1 MPARLRVIVDGPR
14 DPRLNMAIDEAIAR
28 QRRSVGVDTLRIY
41 MWRPTG
47 VTVGRSQSLAGS
59 LRLGEVYRRGYVAV
73 RRPTGGAALL
83 HDSRWEITYSVVL
96 STGHPLAELGVVE
109 SAAAIAEGVAEAVR
123 LLGLR
128 ARVRLKAR
136 DPGARRNLCLE
147 IPGASDVLVG
157 GRKVSG
163 SAQARL
169 EGSLLQ
175 HGTLMLRLNPGD
187 WAAVIKGATPERVSR
202 VAAGLADYGVE
213 AGIPEVVEALIQGF
227 EKALDARASPGSLT
241 GEEVSL
247 AINLLQGK
255 YSSHGW
261 SFPPQL

>member
-14 DPRLNMAIDEAIAR
+14 DPRLNMAIDEAVAR
-28 QRRSVGVDTLRIY
+28 LRRSVGVDTLRIY

-47 VTVGRSQSLAGS
+47 VTVGRSQSLQGS
-59 LRLGEVYRRGYVAV
+59 LKLGEVARRGYVAV

-83 HDSRWEITYSVVL
+83 HDSRWEVTYSVVL
-96 STGHPLAELGVVE
+96 STGHPLAELGVAE

-123 LLGLR
+123 ILGLP
-128 ARVRLKAR
+128 ARVRLEPR

-147 IPGASDVLVG
+147 IPGSSDVLVG
-157 GRKVSG
+157 GKKVSG

-175 HGTLMLRLNPGD
+175 HGTLMLRIDPRA
-187 WAAVIKGATPERVSR
+187 WAAVIKGATPERVAR

-227 EKALDARASPGSLT
+227 ESALDARASPGSLT
-241 GEEVSL
+241 GAELSL
-247 AINLLQGK
+247 ALDLLERK
-255 YSSHGW
+255 YSQPGW
-261 SFPPQL
+261 SFPPRS